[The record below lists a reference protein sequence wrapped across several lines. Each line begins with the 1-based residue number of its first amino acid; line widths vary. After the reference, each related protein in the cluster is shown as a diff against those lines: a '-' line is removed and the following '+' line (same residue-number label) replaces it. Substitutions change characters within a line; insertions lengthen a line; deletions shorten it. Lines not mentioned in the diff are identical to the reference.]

1 MFKRASTPSESAT
14 SVQSVERITSV
25 LGPGVIWH
33 GAVSGS
39 GGVRIEGAF
48 EGQIALRGML
58 VVGETGRVTCENVRA
73 NTVVVAGAVRGNI
86 TTQKLEI
93 RSTGRVWGDVVT
105 TAFVTDE
112 GAFLRGQ
119 IRMEE
124 TVELD
129 LGRRRRACTAGDP
142 SKPNPGRDAFA
153 ANRSPKSVGNS
164 VRSPE
169 EKERTERNLTLKVKT
184 AFRVFRL
191 QMRYS
196 ELQIETQRQ
205 APARARSEGAAFL
218 DARDTFGATVSCR
231 LSGQRCIPAWQSY
244 RRPLQRRVLCGAGTA
259 GYCGTAGRVLLSRS
273 PRDTGDPA
281 MRFVRLRMP
290 AGDGPLWKDTRQKRE
305 PRASRE
311 GGNA

>member
-1 MFKRASTPSESAT
+1 MFKRASTPNESSA
-14 SVQSVERITSV
+14 SVQGVERITSV

-33 GAVSGS
+33 GSVSGS

-129 LGRRRRACTAGDP
+129 LGTTADALTLEAVNTETAGP
-142 SKPNPGRDAFA
+142 T
-153 ANRSPKSVGNS
+153 SPQVPVVDGS
-164 VRSPE
+164 
-169 EKERTERNLTLKVKT
+169 TL
-184 AFRVFRL
+184 
-191 QMRYS
+191 
-196 ELQIETQRQ
+196 
-205 APARARSEGAAFL
+205 
-218 DARDTFGATVSCR
+218 
-231 LSGQRCIPAWQSY
+231 
-244 RRPLQRRVLCGAGTA
+244 
-259 GYCGTAGRVLLSRS
+259 
-273 PRDTGDPA
+273 
-281 MRFVRLRMP
+281 
-290 AGDGPLWKDTRQKRE
+290 
-305 PRASRE
+305 ASRKK
-311 GGNA
+311 ATP